1 MQLTV
6 MPRGPSSRDSVFAQ
20 PVTPGRTEL
29 LNANCL
35 DGSCAA
41 VRQAERHESNRRC
54 EEELDGFLESLDGH
68 ADRRSGRRPAGV
80 PDEDVDAAEGLDR
93 SLDDCLEV
101 AGIRDVAANG

>member
-1 MQLTV
+1 M
-6 MPRGPSSRDSVFAQ
+6 RG
-20 PVTPGRTEL
+20 GRREHQDPP
-29 LNANCL
+29 A
-35 DGSCAA
+35 CALHE